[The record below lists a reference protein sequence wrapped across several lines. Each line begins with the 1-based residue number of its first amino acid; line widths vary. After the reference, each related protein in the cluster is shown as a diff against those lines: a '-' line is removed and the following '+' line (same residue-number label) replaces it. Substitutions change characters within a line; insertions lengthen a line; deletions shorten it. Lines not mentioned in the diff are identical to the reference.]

1 MRVPKDGGPE
11 MRKKFRIPK
20 AVLLGSRSESEAPK
34 EDVEQY
40 IRRRYFELRQ
50 QRGDATEQFIDRVAN
65 QEISLALSHELLE
78 GAVSAR
84 GPIRLVYIRRWLA
97 RIRSSIGPPISV
109 AFQTVRP
116 MPAAAGNQQIQ
127 LRREA

>member
-50 QRGDATEQFIDRVAN
+50 QRGYATEQFIDRVAN
-65 QEISLALSHELLE
+65 QEISLALSHELLG
-78 GAVSAR
+78 GAVVAR
-84 GPIRLVYIRRWLA
+84 RPIRLGYARRWLA
-97 RIRSSIGPPISV
+97 RIPNCIGPLIK
-109 AFQTVRP
+109 RRDK
-116 MPAAAGNQQIQ
+116 PARASLMRLFHAGAN
-127 LRREA
+127 